1 MFDADPDPHWHKK
14 QCRSDLFL
22 KKKIICNSGKLRIR
36 MAVFFVKVAY
46 IRISFKYFSNFKL
59 IQGEIIVLKNI
70 NDSEDFRLF

>member
-1 MFDADPDPHWHKK
+1 
-14 QCRSDLFL
+14 
-22 KKKIICNSGKLRIR
+22 